1 MSMAGCI
8 CEAGLD
14 GLDRLDRFDG
24 LDGLDGWRH
33 LNEKSRRA
41 EGDWGKRGDGETV
54 KRRAIKAEGEK
65 AGS

>member
-24 LDGLDGWRH
+24 LDGSDGWRL
-33 LNEKSRRA
+33 LNEKSRR
-41 EGDWGKRGDGETV
+41 GLGETG
-54 KRRAIKAEGEK
+54 RRRNGETE
-65 AGS
+65 SN